1 MTTTNNAE
9 TTIDPTQDPQPTPG
23 SELVEKVKQHAKDE
37 PVAAAAVIIGILNL
51 FS

>member
-1 MTTTNNAE
+1 M
-9 TTIDPTQDPQPTPG
+9 TTIDNTQTTETETQQQPTPG
-23 SELVEKVKQHAKDE
+23 SELVKKVKQHAEDE

>member
-1 MTTTNNAE
+1 M
-9 TTIDPTQDPQPTPG
+9 TTIDNTQTTETEAQQQQPTPG
-23 SELVEKVKQHAKDE
+23 SELVKKVKQHAEDE